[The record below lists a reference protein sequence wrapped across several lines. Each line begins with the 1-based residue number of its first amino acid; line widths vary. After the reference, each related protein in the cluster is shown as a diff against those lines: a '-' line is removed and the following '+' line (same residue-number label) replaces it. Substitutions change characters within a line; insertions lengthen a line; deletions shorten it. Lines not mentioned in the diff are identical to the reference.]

1 MTTRPRRPKRP
12 AANDAATLPAEAGL
26 AEAEAEPMAPVAV
39 ADPVARGVAEAAPE
53 AAATAACPVQLDM
66 AASGQL
72 ASVQMDWAAKR
83 RLG

>member
-26 AEAEAEPMAPVAV
+26 AVVEPMAPVAV

-72 ASVQMDWAAKR
+72 ASVQIDWAAKR
-83 RLG
+83 RQG